1 MSGLQ
6 LIEVLREKGG
16 EHMAII
22 STLEGFVTG
31 RMREQKVSKAELAEI
46 VGVKS
51 TQTLNTKLDG
61 TSELSLR
68 EAQNLADFCGVS
80 IEEICTLAF
89 A

>member
-1 MSGLQ
+1 
-6 LIEVLREKGG
+6 
-16 EHMAII
+16 MAII

-31 RMREQKVSKAELAEI
+31 RMREQKVTKAELAERL
-46 VGVKS
+46 GVKS

-68 EAQNLADFCGVS
+68 EAKSLADFCGVS

>member
-1 MSGLQ
+1 
-6 LIEVLREKGG
+6 
-16 EHMAII
+16 MAII

-31 RMREQKVSKAELAEI
+31 RMREQKVSKAELAKI

-51 TQTLNTKLDG
+51 TKTLNTKLDG

-68 EAQNLADFCGVS
+68 EAQSLAAFCGVS
-80 IEEICTLAF
+80 IEEICSLAF

>member
-1 MSGLQ
+1 M
-6 LIEVLREKGG
+6 IEVLREKGG

-31 RMREQKVSKAELAEI
+31 RMREKKVSKAELAEI

-68 EAQNLADFCGVS
+68 EAQSLADFCGVS

>member
-1 MSGLQ
+1 M
-6 LIEVLREKGG
+6 VT
-16 EHMAII
+16 I

-31 RMREQKVSKAELAEI
+31 RMTEKKVSKAELAKI
-46 VGVKS
+46 LGIKS

-68 EAQNLADFCGVS
+68 EAQNLASFCGVS
-80 IEEICTLAF
+80 IEEICSLAF

>member
-1 MSGLQ
+1 
-6 LIEVLREKGG
+6 
-16 EHMAII
+16 MAII